1 MHAIVEPRITL
12 IPYIIHHIALSLHGA
27 SLLLLFHY
35 SNSPYNEQKDNL
47 SETTQSLLVF
57 SYLLRTFRQ
66 LRTPTMRI
74 GYNNYRKTLTAA
86 ARSICPTAPPG
97 FGAPPPGL
105 AAVDTGGLPPAGLA
119 TGGFGG
125 APGFA
130 ATGGGF
136 GLFATGGGGL
146 PPTELE
152 GLELGGVLSD
162 EPLLAP
168 GAFFH
173 GVADPLDGAIPGK
186 TDTGLADESAVT
198 DLIGALATEVGAG
211 VGFGAMGVVVGAEG
225 GGRRFG
231 GGGGATAALGLRGT
245 ISR

>member
-1 MHAIVEPRITL
+1 MSVE
-12 IPYIIHHIALSLHGA
+12 
-27 SLLLLFHY
+27 
-35 SNSPYNEQKDNL
+35 
-47 SETTQSLLVF
+47 
-57 SYLLRTFRQ
+57 
-66 LRTPTMRI
+66 
-74 GYNNYRKTLTAA
+74 YNNFRKTPTAA

-119 TGGFGG
+119 TGGFKG
-125 APGFA
+125 ALGFA
-130 ATGGGF
+130 ATRGGF

-162 EPLLAP
+162 EPLFVP

-186 TDTGLADESAVT
+186 TDTGLADEFAAT
-198 DLIGALATEVGAG
+198 DLIGTLATEVGAA
-211 VGFGAMGVVVGAEG
+211 VGFGAMEAAAGVEG

-245 ISR
+245 SSR